1 MTNERKLGEV
11 LQRWMHPASQ
21 VREDEL
27 NGQGRQKKKR
37 KHVYEQEINEDN
49 LFECF
54 YDIVQEVM
62 HRMKK
67 VQLNIKN
74 TDRWLG
80 KKGQDEEEV
89 VHK

>member
-11 LQRWMHPASQ
+11 LQRWMHPVSQ

-27 NGQGRQKKKR
+27 HGQGKQKKR

-67 VQLNIKN
+67 VQLKIKN

-80 KKGQDEEEV
+80 KGQHD
-89 VHK
+89 